1 MVVVVIVVVVVVIP
15 VGGISS
21 LLRRKAVFFSQ
32 SRKSRYSLPHFHLP
46 RPSPFLCSYE
56 KKKETV
62 VFGALENGVER
73 NVKKR

>member
-1 MVVVVIVVVVVVIP
+1 MVVVVVVIP

-32 SRKSRYSLPHFHLP
+32 SGCSLPHFHLP

>member
-1 MVVVVIVVVVVVIP
+1 MLVVVVVVVVVIP

-32 SRKSRYSLPHFHLP
+32 SGCSLPHFHLP

-56 KKKETV
+56 KKQEAGF
-62 VFGALENGVER
+62 FGALKNGVER
-73 NVKKR
+73 NVKRR

>member
-1 MVVVVIVVVVVVIP
+1 MVVVVVVIP

-32 SRKSRYSLPHFHLP
+32 SGCSLPHFHLP

-56 KKKETV
+56 KKKEGV